1 MQGQEGTVVIMVAL
15 LIAVLVGIAA
25 LAVDVGYIMT
35 AKNEL
40 QNIADSAALAAA
52 GQLGKDYEDVPFFEQ
67 KTYVCDSEKIISIG
81 RDVASKN
88 RSTGEGGDIT
98 VTDSD
103 VEIGT
108 WAPAAWGDPPS
119 FKTPVI
125 CNPNAV
131 RVTAHRDGSNPIAT
145 FFARIFRIDTVP
157 ISDIRATAVLFPVV
171 PDGKVFLPLGIS
183 EKYFFDHL
191 DFYDRNINFMLYQS
205 DNYEWHTND
214 NTSGTVDDFIHILD
228 QLIIDPSTEG
238 PSVEAGKTTLEFLGP
253 YDIPSLS
260 MARRNV
266 IFDKIETIINM
277 MRTKN
282 DNVYDFDEDPN
293 TWTTNIVVY
302 EKHEDQAIDEL
313 GGERTIVGFTTV
325 TLRGNF
331 QGSGSER
338 YLNATVKYTMSSTPR
353 LVQ

>member
-183 EKYFFDHL
+183 EKYFFKL
-191 DFYDRNINFMLYQS
+191 NPSFRPKALKFRYRIPVGS
-205 DNYEWHTND
+205 T
-214 NTSGTVDDFIHILD
+214 IR
-228 QLIIDPSTEG
+228 ID
-238 PSVEAGKTTLEFLGP
+238 K
-253 YDIPSLS
+253 SLS
-260 MARRNV
+260 PHLLNTRFRISKPFIAPENS
-266 IFDKIETIINM
+266 IKL
-277 MRTKN
+277 KN
-282 DNVYDFDEDPN
+282 DTSRFD
-293 TWTTNIVVY
+293 
-302 EKHEDQAIDEL
+302 
-313 GGERTIVGFTTV
+313 
-325 TLRGNF
+325 
-331 QGSGSER
+331 
-338 YLNATVKYTMSSTPR
+338 
-353 LVQ
+353 